1 MSPREHTRA
10 WRDWTQLR
18 QMMIEEV
25 CVIDISR
32 GINAAP
38 VWIRQYQA

>member
-1 MSPREHTRA
+1 
-10 WRDWTQLR
+10 
-18 QMMIEEV
+18 MIEEG

-38 VWIRQYQA
+38 VWIRQYQT